1 VTVERLRELC
11 EACPVP
17 AGWHPGDA
25 AIRAWHDDFRAA
37 VESLERGERWDEE
50 RLSLAREHLQA
61 MVDPEGRHPFVDV
74 IVDALAG
81 SREALD
87 RVATLSS

>member
-1 VTVERLRELC
+1 MRELC
-11 EACPVP
+11 EECPVP
-17 AGWHPGDA
+17 ADWHPGAA

-37 VESLERGERWDEE
+37 VESLERGEGWDGE
-50 RLSLAREHLQA
+50 RLSAARDHLHA

-74 IVDALAG
+74 IVDVLDA

-87 RVATLSS
+87 RVATLPA